1 MAVFVNVGVQ
11 NGFLIAVAVE
21 MDGQAGLL
29 GLPERVE
36 RGVRRQLDCRA
47 IVIDLFACGLK
58 APSPRNGSP
67 LS

>member
-11 NGFLIAVAVE
+11 NGFLIAIAVK
-21 MDGQAGLL
+21 MNGQIGLL

-47 IVIDLFACGLK
+47 AL
-58 APSPRNGSP
+58 
-67 LS
+67 